1 MKDFT
6 DKNISYIYPLIF
18 YIAGILCSTLLF
30 RGLSMI
36 KYTNAL
42 SKVFAFDTSSLFNIF
57 LDRLIIYLLVYVI
70 SILVGLCVIGFP
82 VINTLPLCIGFIIG
96 IKICY
101 YYCSYKMKGI
111 SFSVLMIIPETSF
124 VLVVLIN
131 TIKTARELSKDI
143 YDRALQNKS
152 NEIDRAGYLKSFLYY
167 LLLIIIISAVNS
179 LLIYVFNFVI
189 KI

>member
-1 MKDFT
+1 MD
-6 DKNISYIYPLIF
+6 
-18 YIAGILCSTLLF
+18 
-30 RGLSMI
+30 
-36 KYTNAL
+36 KYTNVL
-42 SKVFAFDTSSLFNIF
+42 SRIFVFETSTLFNIF
-57 LDRLIIYLLVYVI
+57 IDRLIIYILVYVI

-96 IKICY
+96 MKICY
-101 YYCSYKMKGI
+101 YYCSYKIKGV

-131 TIKTARELSKDI
+131 TIKTAKELSKDI
-143 YDRALQNKS
+143 YDRAVQNKS
-152 NEIDRAGYLKSFLYY
+152 NEINRAGYLKNFIYY
-167 LLLIIIISAVNS
+167 LILIIIISAVNS